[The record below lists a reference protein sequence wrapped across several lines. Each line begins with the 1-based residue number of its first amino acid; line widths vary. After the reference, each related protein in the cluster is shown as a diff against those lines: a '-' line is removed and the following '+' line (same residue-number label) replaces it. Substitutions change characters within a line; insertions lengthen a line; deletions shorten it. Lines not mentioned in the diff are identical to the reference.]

1 ETFAYAE
8 GWDESRDRYKGLRV
22 GHTRVIIDNESV
34 LVKPEIALTQMQAEQ
49 QPKTDTVSPG
59 QTPPL
64 PGVGPAGPSPGPAG
78 PAPSPAKPVRF
89 HGVVAVD
96 PLRIGRDAVRIAEE
110 VVQHLT
116 GLVGTDVEVSLEIR
130 SSATDG
136 FPENVV
142 RTVTE
147 NCRTLKFDSHGF
159 EKE

>member
-1 ETFAYAE
+1 
-8 GWDESRDRYKGLRV
+8 
-22 GHTRVIIDNESV
+22 
-34 LVKPEIALTQMQAEQ
+34 VKPEIALIQMQADQ
-49 QPKTDTVSPG
+49 QPKTDIVTPG
-59 QTPPL
+59 TAQPL
-64 PGVGPAGPSPGPAG
+64 PGVGPVRPSTGPVG
-78 PAPSPAKPVRF
+78 PAPAPLKPVRF

-96 PLRIGRDAVRIAEE
+96 PLRIGRDAARIAEE

-130 SSATDG
+130 CSAVDG

-147 NCRTLKFDSHGF
+147 NCRTLKFDNQGF